1 MISLVVTLLIDT
13 FIVKVYDLIEKS
25 IIPLQSKFLLFSINT
40 SFCLLLE
47 IIIIK
52 YLQSSFKKHQLNK
65 RLNVNLL
72 YTISLFSLLAIGTLF
87 GLLIFEEVSYDYH
100 KVLIPIF
107 IVIISYGTA
116 AGFIIRLSML
126 FISWYKSN
134 HNWIVLLYFVSMLL
148 IAFNLVMTA
157 VVTDI
162 KLTDRPDEIR
172 EFVGG
177 SVDISVG
184 KYVYLDTLYKASSI
198 MSFISIWITTAAL
211 MSSYKERLIAV
222 AYWIL
227 LAIPLVY
234 FLINSF
240 YQFTISTLLS
250 SYMATDPITITI
262 ILTTF
267 LSLSKPIGGLTF
279 AIAFWKISSIV
290 GFEKNIR
297 TYMLISGWGVLLIF
311 GANQALAQT
320 IAPYPPFGLVTTSVL
335 IIAAFLMLVGIYNSA
350 VLVSVNVE
358 LRKSIRKYALESKL
372 LGVIGEAELGREM
385 DKTVKKI
392 VSQTASIEEE
402 VPVELDVNELRKYI
416 EYVRSERLKEKKK

>member
-1 MISLVVTLLIDT
+1 MICLVVTLLIDT
-13 FIVKVYDLIEKS
+13 SIVKVYDLIEKT
-25 IIPLQSKFLLFSINT
+25 IVPVQTKFLLFSINT
-40 SFCLLLE
+40 SICLLIE

-52 YLQSSFKKHQLNK
+52 YLQVSFKQHQLNK
-65 RLNVNLL
+65 ALNINLL
-72 YTISLFSLLAIGTLF
+72 YIISLFSLLAIGTLF
-87 GLLIFEEVSYDYH
+87 GLSIFQEVSYDYH
-100 KVLIPIF
+100 KRLIPIF
-107 IVIISYGTA
+107 IIIISYGTA
-116 AGFIIRLSML
+116 AGFIIRLSVL
-126 FISWYKSN
+126 FISWYKSR
-134 HNWIVLLYFVSMLL
+134 HNWIVLLYFVSTLL
-148 IAFNLVMTA
+148 IAFNLLMTA

-177 SVDISVG
+177 TVDISVG

-198 MSFISIWITTAAL
+198 MSFISIWITTATL
-211 MSSYKERLIAV
+211 MSYYKERLIAV
-222 AYWIL
+222 AYCIL

-250 SYMATDPITITI
+250 SYMTTDPVTISI

-297 TYMLISGWGVLLIF
+297 IYMLISGWGVLLIF

-320 IAPYPPFGLVTTSVL
+320 LAPYPPFGLVTTSVL
-335 IIAAFLMLVGIYNSA
+335 IIGAFLMLLGIYNSA
-350 VLVSVNVE
+350 VLVSVNDE

-392 VSQTASIEEE
+392 VTQTASIEEE
-402 VPVELDVNELRKYI
+402 VPVELDVNEVKKYI
-416 EYVRSERLKEKKK
+416 EYVRSERLKEKKE

>member
-25 IIPLQSKFLLFSINT
+25 IIPVQSKFLLFSINT

-47 IIIIK
+47 VIIIK
-52 YLQSSFKKHQLNK
+52 YLQVSFKQHQLNK
-65 RLNVNLL
+65 ALNINLL
-72 YTISLFSLLAIGTLF
+72 YIISLFSLLAIGTLF
-87 GLLIFEEVSYDYH
+87 GLSIFQEVSYDYH
-100 KVLIPIF
+100 KRLIPIF
-107 IVIISYGTA
+107 IIIISYGTA
-116 AGFIIRLSML
+116 AAFIIRLSLL
-126 FISWYKSN
+126 FISWYKSK
-134 HNWIVLLYFVSMLL
+134 HNWIVLLYFVSTLL
-148 IAFNLVMTA
+148 IAFNLLMTA

-162 KLTDRPDEIR
+162 KLIDRPDEIR

-177 SVDISVG
+177 TVDISVG

-198 MSFISIWITTAAL
+198 MSFISIWITTATL

-240 YQFTISTLLS
+240 YQFTITTLLS
-250 SYMATDPITITI
+250 SYMETDPVTVSI

-297 TYMLISGWGVLLIF
+297 IYMLISGWGVLLIF

-320 IAPYPPFGLVTTSVL
+320 LAPYPPFGLVTTSVL

-350 VLVSVNVE
+350 VLVSVNDE

-372 LGVIGEAELGREM
+372 LGIIGEAELGREM

-392 VSQTASIEEE
+392 VTQTASIEEE
-402 VPVELDVNELRKYI
+402 VPVELDVNEVKKYI
-416 EYVRSERLKEKKK
+416 EYVRSERLKEKKE